1 VKSTFSREDRE
12 IIKLLE
18 GLKSAKSD
26 YPPKLLARRR
36 TAFIKQV
43 VEWENIEVKET
54 TSVPDRKVTR
64 LLKGLQSESIVYPP
78 KLLAKQRAAFIK
90 QVAKWE
96 NIEVKETTSV
106 PDRKVT
112 RLLKGLQSKPIVY
125 PPKLLAKQRAAFIN
139 HLAEWERVEARSK
152 LPLQNQDVIKLL
164 ENLKPIQAE
173 YPRELLAGRRSAFV
187 SQILQRDKTDWWE
200 RLRAGIQNTLTS
212 LTIPQRITKL
222 EFMRTTFVMGSL
234 IAAMFLGSLLFGNH
248 ERLATEINN
257 SSAQEE
263 IANPIFPTP
272 TSTFELAATICKPGY
287 LPPMCLAK
295 RFDKSRDLT
304 FQGNG
309 LARAAVAKDT
319 LPGYSG
325 IHQASYINDGLY
337 GSGASWVSFSANS
350 WIKIDLGQ
358 TTVINL
364 VKFGK
369 DRLGYSDNHNPG
381 QFTIEVALND
391 NVYANGD
398 STNDSNEYQRV
409 YDSQEAGFTGVVFG
423 SETVQASFKPTLAR
437 FVKITVTNP
446 GAAIDEV
453 EVLYSD
459 QISVGV
465 PIQNTKEPRSLQA
478 TATVTSSPTT
488 RPTNTYT
495 PIPTNTPT
503 PIPTDTATPIPTD
516 TPTPIPTNTPT
527 PVPSNTPTPVP
538 TDTPLPLPTDTLIPL
553 PTDTPL
559 PLPTDTLIPL
569 PTDTPM
575 PISTDTPVP
584 VPTI

>member
-1 VKSTFSREDRE
+1 VKSTLSREDRE

-18 GLKSAKSD
+18 GLKSATSD

-43 VEWENIEVKET
+43 VQWENIEIKHAA
-54 TSVPDRKVTR
+54 SVQDRKVTR
-64 LLKGLQSESIVYPP
+64 LLKGLQSEPIVYPP
-78 KLLAKQRAAFIK
+78 KLLARQRAAFIK
-90 QVAKWE
+90 RVVQWE
-96 NIEVKETTSV
+96 NIEIKQAASAQ
-106 PDRKVT
+106 DRKVT
-112 RLLKGLQSKPIVY
+112 RLLKGLQSDLIVY
-125 PPKLLAKQRAAFIN
+125 PPKLLARQRAAFIT
-139 HLAEWERVEARSK
+139 HIAEWERVEARSQ
-152 LPLQNQDVIKLL
+152 LPLQNKDVIRLL

-187 SQILQRDKTDWWE
+187 SQILQRDKTTWWE

-222 EFMRTTFVMGSL
+222 ELMRTTFVMGSL
-234 IAAMFLGSLLFGNH
+234 IAAVFLGSLLYGNH
-248 ERLATEINN
+248 ERLATVINN
-257 SSAQEE
+257 SSTQEE
-263 IANPIFPTP
+263 IANPLFPTP
-272 TSTFELAATICKPGY
+272 TSTLELAATICKPGY

-319 LPGYSG
+319 IPGYSG

-358 TTVINL
+358 TAVINL

-369 DRLGYSDNHNPG
+369 DRLGYSKNHNPG

-409 YDSQEAGFTGVVFG
+409 YDSQEAGFTGVVSG
-423 SETVQASFKPTLAR
+423 SETVRASFKPTLAR

-459 QISVGV
+459 QISVGA
-465 PIQNTKEPRSLQA
+465 PIQNTREPRNPQA
-478 TATVTSSPTT
+478 TTTVTSSPTT
-488 RPTNTYT
+488 RPTNTAT
-495 PIPTNTPT
+495 PIPTNTAT
-503 PIPTDTATPIPTD
+503 PIPTNTATPIPTD

-527 PVPSNTPTPVP
+527 PIPSNTPTHIPTNTPTPV
-538 TDTPLPLPTDTLIPL
+538 